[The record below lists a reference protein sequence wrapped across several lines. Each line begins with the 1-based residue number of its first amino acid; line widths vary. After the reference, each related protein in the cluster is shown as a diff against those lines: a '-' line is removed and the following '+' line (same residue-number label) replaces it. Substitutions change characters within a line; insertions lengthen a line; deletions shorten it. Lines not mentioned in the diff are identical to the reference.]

1 MNVMKNQFYK
11 LCLVTNKG
19 NNHED
24 QYLNFIKICAKSGI
38 SSVQLREK
46 NTPYESL
53 LKFGKMLKETLAPF
67 NIPLII
73 NDNLDLAL
81 ELDADGVHLGQE
93 DGNIAAARNILGP
106 DKIIGISINSLDQLY
121 AANLLPVNYV
131 GCGAI
136 FPTKNKIDVSTIWGI
151 EGLKQLSTLS
161 KHPVVAIGGIDESNA
176 SEVISAGAN
185 GIAAIGV
192 FHDVL
197 DPESTTKNLYN
208 IINMGEK

>member
-1 MNVMKNQFYK
+1 MMKNQFYR

-19 NNHED
+19 NKHED

-38 SSVQLREK
+38 TSVQLREK
-46 NTPYESL
+46 NIPYESL
-53 LKFGKMLKETLAPF
+53 LKFGKMLKEILAPF
-67 NIPLII
+67 NIPLIV
-73 NDNLDLAL
+73 NDNVDLAL
-81 ELDADGVHLGQE
+81 GLDADGVHLGQT
-93 DGNIAAARNILGP
+93 DGDIIAIRNILGP

-161 KHPVVAIGGIDESNA
+161 KHPVVAIGGIDEYNA

-192 FHDVL
+192 FHDAL
-197 DPESTTKNLYN
+197 DPEATTKKLYN